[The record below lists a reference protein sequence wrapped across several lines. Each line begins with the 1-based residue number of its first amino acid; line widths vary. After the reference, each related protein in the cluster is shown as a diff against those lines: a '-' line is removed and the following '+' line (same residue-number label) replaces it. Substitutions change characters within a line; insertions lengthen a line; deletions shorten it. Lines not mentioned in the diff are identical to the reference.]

1 LWLEIGELRYALIY
15 TGPETALG
23 VETLNC

>member
-1 LWLEIGELRYALIY
+1 LLEIDELRYVVIY

-23 VETLNC
+23 VETLSC